1 MSSESAGW
9 PRPVTTAAG
18 FDGQVNGRIVPDVPP
33 FDRRFFDGTERFTRI
48 GRGEVGGKGAG
59 LLRTH
64 QLLLSHLEP
73 GTFPGCAVEIPTLT
87 VVATDLFDAFM
98 ERNGLYSV
106 VAEGLPDDRLAGAF
120 QRADLPTELLGDLR
134 ALVEQVH
141 QPLAV
146 RSSSLLEDALY
157 RPFAGVYGTKM
168 IPNNQ
173 PDPDTRFRQL
183 VEAVKFVYAS
193 TFFASARAYVRMTD
207 HRVGDEK
214 MAVLIQEVVGRRH
227 GERFYP
233 DVSGVA
239 RSYNFYRFG
248 HARPED
254 GVVTLALGLGKT
266 IVDGGLA
273 WSYSPAWPRAAPP
286 FASARDTLR
295 QTQTDFWAVNMGKP
309 PAYDPIRETE
319 YLVQAGLQDADQ
331 DDTLRRVASTYDAGS
346 DRLIAGTG
354 HAGPRVVNFAPL
366 LIHEVVPLN
375 AVVRRLLADSE
386 QALGERVEIEFAI
399 TFADQGAPATRFG
412 FLQVRPLVVAH
423 EFVAVDPE
431 DLRADGLLLAS
442 RTVMGNG
449 VVRGIRDIVYARPE
463 RFEPRLTRLVASEIA
478 ERNDALLAAGHP
490 YLLIGFGRWGSAD
503 PSLGIP
509 VVWGQICGARAIVE
523 ATLPTMNVDLSQGS
537 HFFHNMSSFQVS
549 YFCVRHDGDDR
560 LDWDWL
566 ARQRA
571 VTETDLV
578 RHVRLDVPLV
588 VKVDGRTGRGVVRT
602 AAGRDP

>member
-1 MSSESAGW
+1 
-9 PRPVTTAAG
+9 VTERT
-18 FDGQVNGRIVPDVPP
+18 VPDIPP
-33 FDRRFFDGTERFTRI
+33 FDRRFFDGKERFTRI

-59 LLRTH
+59 LLRIH
-64 QLLLSHLEP
+64 ELLLAHLEP
-73 GTFPGCAVEIPTLT
+73 GTFPGLAVDVPTLT
-87 VVATDLFDAFM
+87 VVATDMFDAFM
-98 ERNGLYSV
+98 ERNQLYDV
-106 VAEGLPDDRLAGAF
+106 VREGLPDDRLANAF
-120 QRADLPTELLGDLR
+120 QQAELPTELLGDLR

-157 RPFAGVYGTKM
+157 RPFAGVYATKM

-173 PDPDTRFRQL
+173 PDPDTRFRRL

-193 TFFASARAYVRMTD
+193 TFFASARNYVRMTE
-207 HRVGDEK
+207 HRIEDEK
-214 MAVLIQEVVGRRH
+214 MAVLIQEVLGRRH

-254 GVVTLALGLGKT
+254 GVAMLALGLGKT

-286 FASARDTLR
+286 VASARDTLD
-295 QTQTDFWAVNMGKP
+295 QTQTQFWAVNLGKP
-309 PAYDPIRETE
+309 PAYDPTRETE
-319 YLVQAGLQDADQ
+319 YLVQARIQDAERDG
-331 DDTLRRVASTYDAGS
+331 TLQHVASTYEPGS
-346 DRLIAGTG
+346 DRLSPGT
-354 HAGPRVVNFAPL
+354 ARPGPRVVNFAPL
-366 LIHEVVPLN
+366 LLHEVAPLN
-375 AVVRRLLADSE
+375 AVVRRLLADS
-386 QALGERVEIEFAI
+386 QRALGEKVEIEFAM
-399 TFADQGAPATRFG
+399 TLGDQASVAGRFG
-412 FLQVRPLVVAH
+412 FLQVRPLVVSHA
-423 EFVAVDPE
+423 FVAIEPA
-431 DLRADGLLLAS
+431 DLRAEGLVVAS
-442 RTVMGNG
+442 RNVMGNG
-449 VVRGIRDIVYARPE
+449 VVEGLGDIVYARPE
-463 RFEPRLTRLVASEIA
+463 AFEPRVSRLVGAEIGA
-478 ERNDALLAAGHP
+478 RNDALLEAGRP

-509 VVWGQICGARAIVE
+509 VGWGQICGAKAIVE

-560 LDWDWL
+560 LDWAWL

-571 VTETDLV
+571 VTETDFV
-578 RHVRLDVPLV
+578 RHVRLDVPLL
-588 VKVDGRTGRGVVRT
+588 VKVDGRTGHGVVR
-602 AAGRDP
+602 AGAGRND

>member
-1 MSSESAGW
+1 M
-9 PRPVTTAAG
+9 
-18 FDGQVNGRIVPDVPP
+18 NGRIVPDVPP

-48 GRGEVGGKGAG
+48 GQGALGGKGAG
-59 LLRTH
+59 LLRIH
-64 QLLLSHLEP
+64 QLLLSRLAP
-73 GTFPGCAVEIPTLT
+73 DTFPRCAIEIPTLT
-87 VVATDLFDAFM
+87 VIATEGFDAFM
-98 ERNGLYSV
+98 ERNRLRDV
-106 VAEGLPDDRLAGAF
+106 VGEELPDDRLAGAF
-120 QRADLPTELLGDLR
+120 QRADLPAELLGDLR

-157 RPFAGVYGTKM
+157 RPFAGVYATKM

-173 PDPDTRFRQL
+173 PDPDTRFRRL

-193 TFFASARAYVRMTD
+193 TFFASAKNYIRATD
-207 HRVGDEK
+207 HQVEDEK

-239 RSYNFYRFG
+239 RSYNFYCFG
-248 HARPED
+248 HAQPED
-254 GVVTLALGLGKT
+254 GVATLALGLGKT
-266 IVDGGLA
+266 IVDGGVA

-286 FASARDTLR
+286 FASASDMVGD
-295 QTQTDFWAVNMGKP
+295 TQTEFWAVNLGRP

-319 YLVQAGLQDADQ
+319 YLVRAGLPDAEQDG
-331 DDTLRRVASTYDAGS
+331 TLQRVASTYDPGS
-346 DRLIAGTG
+346 DRLSAGT
-354 HAGPRVVNFAPL
+354 ARPGPRVVNFAPL
-366 LIHEVVPLN
+366 LVHQVAPLN

-386 QALGERVEIEFAI
+386 QALGDKVEIEFAM
-399 TFADQGAPATRFG
+399 TFADQGVSAARFG

-423 EFVAVDPE
+423 EFVAIEPD
-431 DLRADGLLLAS
+431 DLRAEGLLLAS

-449 VVRGIRDIVYARPE
+449 VVEGIRDIVYARPE
-463 RFEPRLTRLVASEIA
+463 GFQPRLSRLVASDVA
-478 ERNDALLAAGHP
+478 ARNDALLAAGRP

-509 VVWGQICGARAIVE
+509 VAWGQICGAKAIVE

-578 RHVRLDVPLV
+578 RHIRVDAPLV

-602 AAGRDP
+602 TAGQHD